1 MHCSVLLSI
10 KKTVYISDPS
20 NRNLGMVFYSADAG
34 STGSKETDVH
44 DTCHVLN
51 QTCTSTVMVTVFIVQ
66 TYEPIPIN
74 VVDEVEKM

>member
-20 NRNLGMVFYSADAG
+20 NRNLRMVFYSADAE